1 MGINF
6 KEILSAT
13 LILFAVIDVM
23 GSIPLIISL
32 RQKVG
37 HIQSEKASIVAAAIM
52 IAFLFVGESILNYF
66 GVDINS
72 FAVAG
77 AFVLLILAMEMVLGI
92 TIIKDE
98 EPKSASIVPLAF
110 PLIAGAGVMTTIVSI
125 RAEYEAVNIVIA
137 IIINSG
143 LVYVILKSA
152 AWLERVLGDGGLN
165 VLRKVFGVILL
176 AIAVKLF
183 SENAVQLVA
192 MA

>member
-1 MGINF
+1 
-6 KEILSAT
+6 
-13 LILFAVIDVM
+13 
-23 GSIPLIISL
+23 
-32 RQKVG
+32 
-37 HIQSEKASIVAAAIM
+37 M
-52 IAFLFVGESILNYF
+52 IAFLFVGERILKYF

-77 AFVLLILAMEMVLGI
+77 ALVLLILALEMVLGI

-125 RAEYEAVNIVIA
+125 RAEFEAINIVIA
-137 IIINSG
+137 IILNSI
-143 LVYVILKSA
+143 LVYGVLKSA

-183 SENAVQLVA
+183 SENAVRLFA

>member
-1 MGINF
+1 MDL

-13 LILFAVIDVM
+13 LILFAVIDIM

-32 RQKVG
+32 RKKVG

-52 IAFLFVGESILNYF
+52 IAFLFVGERILKYF

-77 AFVLLILAMEMVLGI
+77 ALVLLILALEMVLGI

-125 RAEYEAVNIVIA
+125 RAEFEAINIVIA
-137 IIINSG
+137 IILNSI
-143 LVYVILKSA
+143 LVYGVLKSA

-183 SENAVQLVA
+183 SENAVRLFA